1 MIGIG
6 DDHLH
11 QGPECGSPVRGDGH
25 EAPLTVLADDEL
37 PLLAEPVA
45 SGDGVEVAVL
55 DLAVPDVVVDV
66 IDVVEPAVVVPAC
79 VCAES
84 AARATTATVPA
95 MPDETVSFF
104 RNLSAR
110 SRSATVSRRRG
121 VCMITS
127 WWRRPLEWR

>member
-1 MIGIG
+1 M
-6 DDHLH
+6 
-11 QGPECGSPVRGDGH
+11 RGDGH

-45 SGDGVEVAVL
+45 SGDGVAVLVAAVLEVAV
-55 DLAVPDVVVDV
+55 VV
-66 IDVVEPAVVVPAC
+66 IDVVDVAVAVPAC

-84 AARATTATVPA
+84 AARAATANVPA
-95 MPDETVSFF
+95 MPDDTVSLF

-110 SRSATVSRRRG
+110 SRSATVSLCRG

-127 WWRRPLEWR
+127 WWRRPLERR

>member
-1 MIGIG
+1 M
-6 DDHLH
+6 
-11 QGPECGSPVRGDGH
+11 RGDGH

-45 SGDGVEVAVL
+45 SGDGVAVAVL
-55 DLAVPDVVVDV
+55 DVAEPDVVAVPDVVVDV
-66 IDVVEPAVVVPAC
+66 IDVVELAVVVPAC